1 MNMVYFSIYHPS
13 IMSFSIVLKLL
24 RKYMVSLWLDLFLDI
39 FVLWHMYMVFLII
52 FLLARHL
59 EIQLILYFD
68 FYN

>member
-1 MNMVYFSIYHPS
+1 MNMVYFFTYHPS

-24 RKYMVSLWLDLFLDI
+24 HKYMVPLWLDLFLDI
-39 FVLWHMYMVFLII
+39 FVLWQMYMVFLII

-59 EIQLILYFD
+59 EIQLIFCFD